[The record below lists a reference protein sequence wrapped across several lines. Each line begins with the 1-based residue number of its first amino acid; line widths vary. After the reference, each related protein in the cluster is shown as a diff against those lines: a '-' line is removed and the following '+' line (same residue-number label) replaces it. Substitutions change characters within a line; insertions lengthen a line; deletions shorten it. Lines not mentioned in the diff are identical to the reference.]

1 VRSRGVVCSREKRR
15 GEGEVGGGK
24 EGERSAARVW
34 RQQIKEGEGEQVA
47 AVVGKGRED
56 HGSRHPRGRGRR
68 QERRSYCFGAGWA
81 EPKRERIEE
90 RDGPPVERR
99 NGPGREVAWI

>member
-34 RQQIKEGEGEQVA
+34 RQQIKEVGEEQVT

-68 QERRSYCFGAGWA
+68 HERRSYRFGAGWA
-81 EPKRERIEE
+81 GPNRERREE